1 MRTPQPPQ
9 TLTPPGVLPRLL
21 EQVGTPGRA
30 ATLAEHVAR
39 HGHVPYRGGPG
50 VLISTIEQAG
60 LTGRGGAAFPTARKM
75 KAVLDG
81 GKRAVVVGNGAEGE
95 PAAWKDRAL
104 LTTNP
109 HLVLDGLQ
117 LAAEAVDA
125 NKAVLYVQDDS
136 MVQSAVERALDER
149 AAAKVDKIE
158 VELVVAP
165 TRFISGEES
174 ALANRVSGGPAKP
187 RFTPPR
193 VFERGV
199 KNRPTLVQNVETLGH
214 IALIGRYGAPWFKQ
228 AGPSD
233 DPGTMLVSISGV
245 VSPVVLE
252 AQRGAAISAVFDR
265 AGVDV
270 SEVGAV
276 LIGGYH
282 GAWLGRDEAWTLHL
296 DNKELKP
303 KGAAVGAGVL
313 VAFPKDRCGLHETA
327 RVVDYLAGES
337 AQQCG
342 PCMFGLPALADTL
355 HHLASPQGAHRGT
368 VDEIARLGTLVERRG
383 ACHHPDGSMRFVRSA
398 LRVFAPEVS
407 MHASGRCSG
416 TSNRQVLPIH
426 EAPQRP
432 ADWK

>member
-1 MRTPQPPQ
+1 MRTPQAP
-9 TLTPPGVLPRLL
+9 TTATPPAVLPRLL
-21 EQVGTPGRA
+21 EQIGQPGRA

-39 HGHVPYRGGPG
+39 HGHIPYRGGSDA
-50 VLISTIEQAG
+50 LISTIEQAG

-75 KAVLDG
+75 RAVAE
-81 GKRAVVVGNGAEGE
+81 GKKAVVVGNGAEGE

-117 LAAEAVDA
+117 LAAEALDA
-125 NKAVLYVQDDS
+125 SKVYLYLQDDS
-136 MVQSAVERALDER
+136 LVGASIDRAIDER
-149 AAAKVDKIE
+149 RASRVDHIDVE
-158 VELVVAP
+158 VVTAP

-174 ALANRVSGGPAKP
+174 ALSNRVSGGPAKP

-214 IALIGRYGAPWFKQ
+214 IGLIGRYGAEWFRQ
-228 AGPSD
+228 AGPAE
-233 DPGTMLVSISGV
+233 DPGTMLCSISGV

-252 AQRGAAISAVFDR
+252 AQRGASIAAVLER
-265 AGVDV
+265 AGVDAD
-270 SEVGAV
+270 EVGAV

-282 GAWLGRDEAWTLHL
+282 GAWLSREEAWSLSL
-296 DNKELKP
+296 VNSELKP
-303 KGAAVGAGVL
+303 RGAAVGAGVL
-313 VAFPKDRCGLHETA
+313 VAFPKDRCGLHEAA

-342 PCMFGLPALADTL
+342 PCMFGLPALADTM

-398 LRVFAPEVS
+398 MRVFAPEIAL
-407 MHASGRCSG
+407 HATGRCSG
-416 TSNRQVLPIH
+416 TSTRQVLPIH